1 MEHLWSKYGTS
12 RYLDT
17 AVYFLPVIKHA
28 IDSLLSRSLLPFFEL
43 SKCGYSGQNRKLDL
57 PCYIHIA
64 ISLQHQAQ
72 QLILEIIEH
81 VS

>member
-43 SKCGYSGQNRKLDL
+43 SMCGYHALNCRLDFPGL
-57 PCYIHIA
+57 LHVA
-64 ISLQHQAQ
+64 VSLQHQAQ